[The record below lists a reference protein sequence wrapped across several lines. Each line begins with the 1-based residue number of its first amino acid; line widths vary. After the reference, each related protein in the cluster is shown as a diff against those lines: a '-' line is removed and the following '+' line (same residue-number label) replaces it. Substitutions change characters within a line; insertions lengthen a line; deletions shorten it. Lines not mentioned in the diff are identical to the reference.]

1 MLSLLLALA
10 LTSQSSA
17 PTAARAIHEQPAAR
31 ILVVVRASD
40 ALPTPIRSMT
50 REVERVWH
58 AASVELQWATK
69 LPAGEPMVDRIITV
83 HVTDNPPDG
92 TPIPPGALGA
102 VPVVAGRMR
111 QVIYVSPSAVKR
123 LMATAHILPSDGLFA
138 DLYART
144 VGRVVA
150 HELGHLLLRSV
161 AHRPTGLMRD
171 SFVARD
177 VVSGDGSRF
186 ALRIDDAGALE
197 QLLVASR
204 GAPAPAELTIV
215 GRLPVARQR

>member
-1 MLSLLLALA
+1 
-10 LTSQSSA
+10 
-17 PTAARAIHEQPAAR
+17 
-31 ILVVVRASD
+31 
-40 ALPTPIRSMT
+40 
-50 REVERVWH
+50 
-58 AASVELQWATK
+58 
-69 LPAGEPMVDRIITV
+69 MVDRIITV

-161 AHRPTGLMRD
+161 AHRPTGLMRNA
-171 SFVARD
+171 FVARD
-177 VVSGDGSRF
+177 VVSGDVSRF
-186 ALRIDDAGALE
+186 ALRVDDAGALE

-204 GAPAPAELTIV
+204 GAPAPVELTIV
-215 GRLPVARQR
+215 GRLPLPRQR